1 MSASVRIAVADPSLI
16 IRSGI
21 ASVLSRLATLDVEI
35 VEIADLTTLADL
47 LRRYNPEILVID
59 PSLLAL
65 CPPERIRRESGCARL
80 RVLALRQS
88 ITDARMADACD
99 GAITLSDT
107 ADQIREQILRIRTG
121 VSDDARQEPLSTR
134 EKEII
139 VGVVKG
145 LTNKQ
150 IAEQLFLSPHTVIT
164 HRRNIAAKLQIHS
177 PAGLTIYAI
186 VNRLVD
192 LADVKD
198 TIYTNEEP

>member
-1 MSASVRIAVADPSLI
+1 MSTPLRIAVAEPSLI
-16 IRSGI
+16 IRSGV
-21 ASVLSRLATLDVEI
+21 ASVLSRLAALDVKI
-35 VEIADLTTLADL
+35 VEIDDLSTLTDL

-59 PSLLAL
+59 PALLAL
-65 CPPERIRRESGCARL
+65 CPPERIRRESGCTRL
-80 RVLALRQS
+80 RLLALRKTL
-88 ITDARMADACD
+88 TDSRMADACD
-99 GAITLSDT
+99 GAIALSDT
-107 ADQIREQILRIRTG
+107 ADAIREQILRIRACG
-121 VSDDARQEPLSTR
+121 QDERRQEPLSAR

-150 IAEQLFLSPHTVIT
+150 IAEQLYLSPHTVIT